1 MFSTAQH
8 KTETAFINRALYTL
22 VLCTL
27 LVFAMHARAA
37 ASESIA
43 DGVASQS
50 VIQASAAGAVVPK
63 NPNVSSKHGH
73 ESVSVIAQVGSNN
86 AAHVVQSRN
95 KAVFSSGN
103 YAAIYQNGNWN
114 EANIIQSGGNNAGL
128 IGQIGNHH
136 QATIEQRGNS
146 FDARINQTGYHSDIA
161 ISQSGSGLRSLSV
174 GQASVAGRAAP
185 VVIRM
190 Y

>member
-1 MFSTAQH
+1 M
-8 KTETAFINRALYTL
+8 
-22 VLCTL
+22 
-27 LVFAMHARAA
+27 
-37 ASESIA
+37 
-43 DGVASQS
+43 
-50 VIQASAAGAVVPK
+50 
-63 NPNVSSKHGH
+63 
-73 ESVSVIAQVGSNN
+73 SVIAQVGSNN

-174 GQASVAGRAAP
+174 GQASVSGRAAP